1 MRDSNTQP
9 LPYWRLS
16 GFYFAYF
23 ALLGCTYP
31 YWSLYFQSVGFA
43 PEQIG
48 LLLAVPMAT
57 KIIAPNIW
65 GWLADHS
72 GRRLDIIRLG
82 SLLALLCFLGITW
95 SPAFGWLV
103 AVMASYS
110 FFWNAVLPQHEVI
123 TLRFLAAAPERY
135 SRIRLWG
142 SIGFIVA
149 VVAAGYGFDHFGI
162 DVFPRF
168 GAGLLAAILVSS
180 LLIPQPPAGDLVR
193 SSRAFW
199 KTVRLP
205 AVRAFLVACIL
216 MQMAHGAY
224 YSFFSLYLVDQGYSR
239 FGVGLLW
246 CVGVVAEVVIFIVMH
261 RLLWRFG
268 VRQILITSL
277 LLAALR
283 WFAIGNGVE
292 WLWVLI
298 VAQCLHAF
306 SFGAFHASAI
316 DTLRRLF
323 GSGTQGSGQALYSA
337 VSLGAGGAI
346 GSYLAGEFWAS
357 GASVVFDSAGVMC
370 LIAAGIA
377 WHGFRDTRLS

>member
-1 MRDSNTQP
+1 MRDRDTQ

-16 GFYFAYF
+16 GFYFFYF

-31 YWSLYFQSVGFA
+31 YWSLYLQSVGFA

-65 GWLADHS
+65 GWLADLS

-110 FFWNAVLPQHEVI
+110 FFWNAVLPQHEAI
-123 TLRFLAAAPERY
+123 TLRFLESSPERY

-149 VVAAGYGFDHFGI
+149 VMAAGYGFDHFGI
-162 DVFPRF
+162 DVFPYF

-180 LLIPQPPAGDLVR
+180 LLIPQPPAGDLVQ
-193 SSRAFW
+193 SSRALW
-199 KTVRLP
+199 KTVCQP
-205 AVRAFLVACIL
+205 AVRAFLVAGIL

-246 CVGVVAEVVIFIVMH
+246 CVGVIAEVVIFIVMH

-292 WLWVLI
+292 WLWVMI
-298 VAQCLHAF
+298 FAQCLHAF

-323 GSGTQGSGQALYSA
+323 GPGTQGSGQALYSA

-357 GASVVFDSAGVMC
+357 GASVVFDSAGVIC
-370 LIAAGIA
+370 LIAAAIA
-377 WHGFRDTRLS
+377 WRGFRDTRLS